1 MKLLKSIAPYVRT
14 AFLISVGV
22 VMWALSYNVMALKRD
37 IHDIYVLHVYQSQQ
51 IDILL
56 NIQLREARVIDQE
69 WLRETREKYKD
80 ITQYPDL
87 SQP

>member
-1 MKLLKSIAPYVRT
+1 
-14 AFLISVGV
+14 
-22 VMWALSYNVMALKRD
+22 MWALSYNVMALKRD

-56 NIQLREARVIDQE
+56 NIQLREARVTDQE